1 MAVKLTKDQQA
12 AVEQA
17 CKASGLQGDD
27 GALIDDYEP
36 ADESGTCFA
45 VATFGRDGEQ
55 RYSRFLIS
63 LAKSDDDLALE
74 LAGVVGA
81 EGSGLGEVYWF
92 FPGYRV

>member
-1 MAVKLTKDQQA
+1 MAVKLNEDQQA
-12 AVEQA
+12 AVERA

-27 GALIDDYEP
+27 GALINDYEP
-36 ADESGTCFA
+36 ADESGACFA

-55 RYSRFLIS
+55 RYSRFLVA